1 MKSFLIKQLMELLA
15 IWLSCINRSKPLVIA
30 IRLGCQKALHSHSA
44 KSPKYGDISR
54 WLTPTKSLVML
65 FFIALFLPAI
75 AQAQQSLPPPP
86 VLAAKSWV
94 LYDYTSNQILVNE
107 NGDERI
113 EPASITKLM
122 TAYLAFVAIQ
132 QGHLSQTQTLTPS
145 AAALR
150 SQGEESRMFLDPSK
164 PVTVGELL
172 RGLIVESGNDAA
184 RMLAESIDGNE
195 EKFVERMNKEAQ
207 RLGMKNTNFANTS
220 GLPSAQHYS
229 TASDLALL
237 ATAIVR
243 DFPEFYPLYSL
254 REYQYN
260 NIKQANRNRL
270 LWIDPYV
277 DGMKTGHTENAG
289 FCLVASAKRDKRRLI
304 SVLLGATSD
313 SLRATESQKLLNY
326 GFQYFEAVRL
336 YQKNQQ
342 VASIRVWK
350 GTENKVSIGFRN
362 DLFLTI
368 PTGQLAQMK
377 VTMETYQP
385 LIAPISGGQ
394 KIGMLKLMLDGKP
407 YAEFPLVALEAIPL
421 ANIFSRGVDNIR
433 LLFQ

>member
-1 MKSFLIKQLMELLA
+1 
-15 IWLSCINRSKPLVIA
+15 
-30 IRLGCQKALHSHSA
+30 
-44 KSPKYGDISR
+44 
-54 WLTPTKSLVML
+54 ML

-75 AQAQQSLPPPP
+75 AQAQQNLPPPP
-86 VLAAKSWV
+86 VLAAKSWL

-107 NGDERI
+107 KGDERI

-122 TAYLAFVAIQ
+122 TAYLAFSAIK

-150 SQGEESRMFLDPSK
+150 SQGEESRMFLDQSK

-184 RMLAESIDGNE
+184 RMLAESIDGSE

-207 RLGMKNTNFANTS
+207 RLGMKNTNFVNTS

-229 TASDLALL
+229 TANDLALL
-237 ATAIVR
+237 AAAIVR

-270 LWIDPYV
+270 LWMDPYV

-336 YQKNQQ
+336 YQKNQP

-394 KIGMLKLMLDGKP
+394 KIGMLKLTLDGKP

-421 ANIFSRGVDNIR
+421 ANIFSR
-433 LLFQ
+433 

>member
-1 MKSFLIKQLMELLA
+1 MKSILL
-15 IWLSCINRSKPLVIA
+15 L
-30 IRLGCQKALHSHSA
+30 
-44 KSPKYGDISR
+44 
-54 WLTPTKSLVML
+54 
-65 FFIALFLPAI
+65 FIALFLPAV
-75 AQAQQSLPPPP
+75 AQAQQNLPPPP
-86 VLAAKSWV
+86 VLAAKSWL

-107 NGDERI
+107 NGDEHI

-122 TAYLAFVAIQ
+122 TAYLVFAAIN
-132 QGHLSQTQTLTPS
+132 QGHLSQNQTLTPS

-184 RMLAESIDGNE
+184 RMLAEAIDGSE

-207 RLGMKNTNFANTS
+207 QLGMKNTHFVNAS

-229 TASDLALL
+229 SASDLALL
-237 ATAIVR
+237 AAAIVR
-243 DFPEFYPLYSL
+243 DFPDYYPLYSL

-277 DGMKTGHTENAG
+277 DGMKTGHTESAG
-289 FCLVASAKRDKRRLI
+289 FCLVASSKRDKRRLI
-304 SVLLGATSD
+304 SVVLGATSD
-313 SLRATESQKLLNY
+313 NLRATESQKLLNY

-336 YQKNQQ
+336 YQKNQP
-342 VASIRVWK
+342 VASIRAWK
-350 GTENKVSIGFRN
+350 GTESKVNIGFRD

-368 PTGQLAQMK
+368 PSGQLAQMK
-377 VTMETYQP
+377 VTMETHQP
-385 LIAPISGGQ
+385 LIAPVDGGQ
-394 KIGMLKLMLDGKP
+394 KIGMLKLALNGKP
-407 YAEFPLVALEAIPL
+407 YAEFPLVALEPVPL
-421 ANIFSRGVDNIR
+421 ANVFSRGWDNIR